1 MEKTWVGIDVS
12 KRKLDIF
19 LYPEGKHFEISNN
32 HKDFAKL
39 IKILKS
45 KEVELI
51 VFESTGGYEL
61 PCVYSLVAENFPVA
75 IINPS
80 RIKSYAKAK
89 NIRCKTDKIDSS
101 LIADFAF
108 NIKPEKTNLINLE
121 EKELKELVMR
131 RTQLTEQIVMEENR
145 QDTIV
150 SSIALRDIQGHIKQ
164 LRTRLKDIEEQLKER
179 IKASKEWQ
187 EKKEVLEQIK
197 GVGVVTSSALIAEL
211 PELGKLTGKEI
222 AALVGLAP
230 INRDSGTKSGKR
242 FIQGGRS
249 HVRKTLYMAAL
260 TATRFNP
267 TIRDFYLRL
276 ISKGKPVKVALT
288 ACMRKFIVILNAILK
303 NFYEGKPIYT

>member
-1 MEKTWVGIDVS
+1 MKKTCVGIDVS

-19 LYPEGKHFEISNN
+19 LHPEGKHFEISNN
-32 HKDFAKL
+32 HKDFTKL
-39 IKILKS
+39 IKNLKS

-61 PCVYSLVAENFPVA
+61 PCAYSLVSENFPVA
-75 IINPS
+75 IVNPS

-108 NIKPEKTNLINLE
+108 NIKPEKTNLVNLE

-150 SSIALRDIQGHIKQ
+150 SPIALRDIQGHIKE
-164 LRTRLKDIEEQLKER
+164 LRTRLKDIEKQLKER
-179 IKASKEWQ
+179 IKTSKKWQ
-187 EKKEVLEQIK
+187 EKKEVLEQVK

-211 PELGKLTGKEI
+211 PELGKLSGKEI

-249 HVRKTLYMAAL
+249 HVRKTLYMAVL

-267 TIRDFYLRL
+267 AIKDFYLRL
-276 ISKGKPVKVALT
+276 RSKGKPAKVALT